1 LADQLHARG
10 DLAEADQAYLN
21 FVRHSSRDP
30 RLMALGSALA
40 TQRIS
45 AAENLAREQLK
56 RHPTD
61 VVAMCALAEIA
72 GRSMRYADA
81 ENLLTRCLELAPG
94 YHAARHN
101 YALILHRQNKS
112 AAALEQLERVLR
124 ADPDNVVYNNL
135 FAAVLVGVGE
145 YARAIVVYETVL
157 AKQPRHAKIWL
168 SYGHVLK
175 TAGRHEES
183 VRAYRKAIEIAP
195 TSGEAWW
202 SLANMKT
209 VHLSE
214 DDIRAIC
221 QHLGQKRSDEDRW
234 HFEFAL
240 GKAFEDRKDFAQSFE
255 HYAQGNHL
263 RKSQIGYCAQD
274 NRAYVER
281 CRKLFTREFF
291 AQRAGF
297 GCGAPDPIFIVGL
310 PRSGSTLL
318 EQVLASHSLVEGT
331 MELPQLAEIAR
342 ALGQTS
348 HRDGAS
354 IFPEVLG
361 ELSAQQCRELGE
373 QYLADTRIYRKTA
386 APFFIDKLPNN
397 WAHVGLIQLMLP
409 NAKIVDARRHPLGC
423 CFSAF
428 KQHFAR
434 GQHFAYD
441 LADVGS
447 YYRDY
452 VSLMAHVDA
461 ILPGRVHRVNYEQLV
476 EHFEAEVRSLLDYCG
491 LPFEESCLKFYENDR
506 AVRTASSEQVRRPIF
521 KEAVEHWRNYE
532 AWLDPLKASLGSVL
546 DTYPQVPDDLR

>member
-40 TQRIS
+40 MQRVS
-45 AAENLAREQLK
+45 EAESLAREQLK

-61 VVAMCALAEIA
+61 VVAMRALAEIA
-72 GRSMRYADA
+72 GRSLRYADA
-81 ENLLTRCLELAPG
+81 ENLLTRCLELAPSF
-94 YHAARHN
+94 HAARHH
-101 YALILHRQNKS
+101 YALMLHRQNKS

-124 ADPDNVVYNNL
+124 AEPDNFIYNNL
-135 FAAVLVGVGE
+135 FAAVLAGLGE
-145 YARAIVVYETVL
+145 YARSIAVYETML

-168 SYGHVLK
+168 SYGHALK
-175 TAGRHEES
+175 TAGRHAES

-209 VHLSE
+209 VRFGEH
-214 DDIRAIC
+214 DIHAIRKFLA
-221 QHLGQKRSDEDRW
+221 QGLSDEDRW

-240 GKAFEDRKDFAQSFE
+240 GKAFEDGKDFAESFD
-255 HYAQGNHL
+255 HYVRGNRL
-263 RKSQIGYCAQD
+263 RRSQIGYRAQD

-291 AQRAGF
+291 AERAGF
-297 GCGAPDPIFIVGL
+297 GCDASDPIFIVGL
-310 PRSGSTLL
+310 PRSGSTLV
-318 EQVLASHSLVEGT
+318 EQVLASHSRVEGT
-331 MELPQLAEIAR
+331 MELPQLAETAR
-342 ALGQTS
+342 ALGGTS
-348 HRDGAS
+348 QDEGSS
-354 IFPEVLG
+354 IYPEMLS
-361 ELSAQQCRELGE
+361 ELTAQQCRELGE
-373 QYLADTRIYRKTA
+373 QYLAETRIYRKTGS
-386 APFFIDKLPNN
+386 PFFIDKLPNN
-397 WAHVGLIQLMLP
+397 WAHVGLIQLLLP
-409 NAKIVDARRHPLGC
+409 NAKIVDVRRHPLGC

-434 GQHFAYD
+434 GQHFTYD
-441 LADVGS
+441 LADVGG

-452 VSLMAHVDA
+452 VCLMAHIDA
-461 ILPGRVHRVNYEQLV
+461 VLPGRVHRVIYERLV
-476 EHFEAEVRSLLDYCG
+476 ERFEAEVRSLLDYCG
-491 LPFEESCLKFYENDR
+491 LPFEEACLRFYENDR
-506 AVRTASSEQVRRPIF
+506 AVRTASSEQVRHPIF